1 MWPAVT
7 YRVVVVGAGPGGL
20 VLARELAGQGIGVTV
35 CEKESF
41 DEIGHNWSD
50 AVEYSAL
57 KAAGLDMP
65 ELVGRQWEGTLV
77 KDGPDEPGI
86 FEKHAVPRLKVYSP
100 GRESF
105 KEIGFDMVTTDRR
118 RLAQH
123 LVKEAEAAGAEIIY
137 NHEGRDLLYT
147 ENDQKGPGGVSVLG
161 LTLNDFKKEELI
173 ALYADLVV
181 ESSGFK
187 SVLRSSLP
195 KHTGLADPFEDSD
208 FALVHREVYNY
219 DPEAAEKG
227 FLSGSEAQII
237 PDHYR
242 YGYNSGYQWS
252 HIHNERQ
259 IDIGAG
265 IKSDHQGADPRE
277 IVEAFIAEHPAVK
290 PGPVR
295 GGRSLCIVGRPL
307 KNFVAKGFFVLG
319 DAASTSVPTTGCGVG
334 SAISVALHAAEVIA
348 EAAAEERNDLEK
360 LWEINRKFYLEDRR
374 GPSLAALNELRSVLQ
389 TLTHEELDFLF
400 QKDLIDAATLQD
412 AINGSFQRPVLAAM
426 TKALWAGI
434 TRPALLMKLNSGI
447 RAAEK
452 TYNHYL
458 NYPSEW
464 NALEF
469 EQWQREL

>member
-1 MWPAVT
+1 MKS
-7 YRVVVVGAGPGGL
+7 RVAIVGAGPGGL
-20 VLARELAGQGIGVTV
+20 VLARELAGYGIDVTV
-35 CEKESF
+35 DEKANFE
-41 DEIGHNWSD
+41 EIGHNWSD

-65 ELVGRQWEGTLV
+65 GLAGRQWKGTLV
-77 KDGPDEPGI
+77 KGGPEDPGI

-100 GRESF
+100 GRESC
-105 KEIGFDMVTTDRR
+105 KEIDFDMITTDRR
-118 RLAQH
+118 RLARH
-123 LVKEAEAAGAEIIY
+123 LVMEAEAAGAKIMY

-161 LTLNDFKKEELI
+161 LTLKDLNKEELM
-173 ALYADLVV
+173 ALDADLVV
-181 ESSGFK
+181 ESSGFR

-195 KHTGLADPFEDSD
+195 KHTGLADPFKDSD

-219 DPEAAEKG
+219 DPETAQKG

-252 HIHNERQ
+252 HIHNEIQ

-265 IKSDHQGADPRE
+265 IKSDHQGVDPRQ
-277 IVEAFIAEHPAVK
+277 IVEAFVTEHPAIK
-290 PGPVR
+290 PGAVR

-334 SAISVALHAAEVIA
+334 SAISMALHAAEVIK
-348 EAAAEERNDLEK
+348 EAAAEDRNDLVK
-360 LWEINRKFYLEDRR
+360 FWEINRKFYLEDSR

-400 QKDLIDAATLQD
+400 KKDLIDNAILQD
-412 AINGSFQRPVLAAM
+412 AINGRYKRLELNELS
-426 TKALWAGI
+426 KALRSGI
-434 TRPALLMKLNSGI
+434 TRPALLMKLSSGI

-452 TYNHYL
+452 TYSHYL
-458 NYPSEW
+458 NYPPEW
-464 NALEF
+464 NAREF
-469 EQWQREL
+469 DMWQRELQQ

>member
-1 MWPAVT
+1 MT

-20 VLARELAGQGIGVTV
+20 VLARELASQGIGVTV

-65 ELVGRQWEGTLV
+65 ELAGRQWRGALV
-77 KDGPDEPGI
+77 KGGPEEPGI

-105 KEIGFDMVTTDRR
+105 KEIDFDMITTDRR

-123 LVKEAEAAGAEIIY
+123 LAMEAEAAGAEIIY

-147 ENDQKGPGGVSVLG
+147 ENDQKGPGGVSVIG
-161 LTLNDFKKEELI
+161 LTVSDLKKDELL
-173 ALYADLVV
+173 AREADLVI

-195 KHTGLADPFEDSD
+195 KHTGLANSFEDSD

-219 DPEAAEKG
+219 DPENAGKG

-252 HIHNERQ
+252 HIHNETQ
-259 IDIGAG
+259 VDIGAG
-265 IKSDHQGADPRE
+265 IKSNHQGADPRQ
-277 IVEAFIAEHPAVK
+277 IVEAFVTEHPAIK
-290 PGPVR
+290 PGAVR

-307 KNFVAKGFFVLG
+307 KNFVAQGFFVLG
-319 DAASTSVPTTGCGVG
+319 DAASISIPTTGCGVG
-334 SAISVALHAAEVIA
+334 SAISLALYAAEVIA
-348 EAAAEERNDLEK
+348 EAAVEGRNDLEK
-360 LWEINRKFYLEDRR
+360 LWEINRKFYLEDPR

-389 TLTHEELDFLF
+389 TMTHEELDFLF
-400 QKDLIDAATLQD
+400 QKDLIDAATLQE
-412 AINGSFQRPVLAAM
+412 AINGRYKRLELTDM
-426 TKALWAGI
+426 TKALRSGI
-434 TRPALLMKLNSGI
+434 ARPSLLLKLNKGI
-447 RAAEK
+447 RAADK
-452 TYNHYL
+452 AYNHYL
-458 NYPSEW
+458 NYPPEW
-464 NALEF
+464 DAREF
-469 EQWQREL
+469 ERWQLES

>member
-1 MWPAVT
+1 MN

-20 VLARELAGQGIGVTV
+20 VLARDLAGQGIGVTV
-35 CEKESF
+35 YEKESF
-41 DEIGHNWSD
+41 EEIGHNWSD

-65 ELVGRQWEGTLV
+65 ELPGCQWKGALV
-77 KDGPDEPGI
+77 KGGPEEPGI

-105 KEIGFDMVTTDRR
+105 KEIDFDMITTDRR

-123 LVKEAEAAGAEIIY
+123 LAMEAEAAGAEILY

-147 ENDQKGPGGVSVLG
+147 EKDQKGPGGVSVSG
-161 LTLNDFKKEELI
+161 LTVKNLRSEELI
-173 ALYADLVV
+173 AIDADLVV
-181 ESSGFK
+181 ESSGFQ

-195 KHTGLADPFEDSD
+195 KHTGLADPFEKSD
-208 FALVHREVYNY
+208 FALVHREVYSY
-219 DPEAAEKG
+219 DPDSAEKG
-227 FLSGSEAQII
+227 FLSGSEAQVI

-252 HIHNERQ
+252 HIHNETQ

-265 IKSDHQGADPRE
+265 IKSDYQGADPRE
-277 IVEAFIAEHPAVK
+277 IVEAFIAEHPAIK
-290 PGPVR
+290 PGAVR

-307 KNFVAKGFFVLG
+307 KNFVAKGFLVLG

-334 SAISVALHAAEVIA
+334 SAITVALLAAEVIA
-348 EAAAEERNDLEK
+348 EAAAEGRNDLCK
-360 LWEINRKFYLEDRR
+360 LWEINRKFYLEDPR

-412 AINGSFQRPVLAAM
+412 AINGRFQRPELAQM
-426 TKALWAGI
+426 TKALRGGI
-434 TRPALLMKLNSGI
+434 ARPSLLMKLNSGI

-458 NYPSEW
+458 NYPPEW
-464 NALEF
+464 NARAF
-469 EQWQREL
+469 EQWQRES

>member
-1 MWPAVT
+1 MN

-20 VLARELAGQGIGVTV
+20 VLARKLAGQGIGVTV
-35 CEKESF
+35 YEKESF
-41 DEIGHNWSD
+41 EEIGHNWSD

-65 ELVGRQWEGTLV
+65 ELAGRQWKGALV
-77 KDGPDEPGI
+77 KGGPEEPGI

-105 KEIGFDMVTTDRR
+105 KEIDFDMITTDRR

-123 LVKEAEAAGAEIIY
+123 LAMEAEAAGAEIIY

-147 ENDQKGPGGVSVLG
+147 ENDQKGPGGVSVSG
-161 LTLNDFKKEELI
+161 LTAKELRSEKLI
-173 ALYADLVV
+173 AIDADLVV
-181 ESSGFK
+181 ESSGFQ

-195 KHTGLADPFEDSD
+195 KHTGLADPFEKSD
-208 FALVHREVYNY
+208 FALVHRDVYNY
-219 DPEAAEKG
+219 DPESAEKG

-252 HIHNERQ
+252 HIHNETQ

-307 KNFVAKGFFVLG
+307 KNFVTKGFFVLG

-334 SAISVALHAAEVIA
+334 SAIYAALHAVEVIA
-348 EAAAEERNDLEK
+348 EAAAEKRNDLEK
-360 LWEINRKFYLEDRR
+360 LWEINRKFYLEDPR

-389 TLTHEELDFLF
+389 TMTHEELDFLF
-400 QKDLIDAATLQD
+400 EKDLIDAATLQE
-412 AINGSFQRPVLAAM
+412 AINGRYKRLELTDMA
-426 TKALWAGI
+426 KALRSGI
-434 TRPALLMKLNSGI
+434 ARPSLLLKLNKGI
-447 RAAEK
+447 RAADK
-452 TYNHYL
+452 AYKHYL
-458 NYPSEW
+458 NYPSVW
-464 NALEF
+464 DAREF
-469 EQWQREL
+469 ELWQWES

>member
-1 MWPAVT
+1 MN

-20 VLARELAGQGIGVTV
+20 ILARELAGQGITVTV
-35 CEKESF
+35 YEKESF
-41 DEIGHNWSD
+41 EEIGHNWSD

-65 ELVGRQWEGTLV
+65 ELVGRQWKGTMV
-77 KDGPDEPGI
+77 KDGPEKPGI

-100 GRESF
+100 GRESL
-105 KEIGFDMVTTDRR
+105 KEIDFDMITTDRR

-123 LVKEAEAAGAEIIY
+123 LAMEAEAAGTEIIY

-147 ENDQKGPGGVSVLG
+147 ENDQKGPGGVSVSG
-161 LTLNDFKKEELI
+161 LTLSDLKNDEML
-173 ALYADLVV
+173 ALNADLVV

-195 KHTGLADPFEDSD
+195 KHTGLADHFEDSD
-208 FALVHREVYNY
+208 FALVHREVYFY
-219 DPEAAEKG
+219 DPETAEKG

-242 YGYNSGYQWS
+242 YGYNRGYQWS
-252 HIHNERQ
+252 HIHNEAQ

-265 IKSDHQGADPRE
+265 IKSDHRGADPRE
-277 IVEAFIAEHPAVK
+277 IVEAFVAEHPAIK
-290 PGPVR
+290 PGAVR

-307 KNFVAKGFFVLG
+307 KNFVTEGFFVLG

-334 SAISVALHAAEVIA
+334 SAIFSALKAAEVIA

-360 LWEINRKFYLEDRR
+360 LWEINRKFYLEDSR

-389 TLTHEELDFLF
+389 TMTHEELDFLF
-400 QKDLIDAATLQD
+400 EKDLIDAETLQD
-412 AINGSFQRPVLAAM
+412 AINGRYKQLEFNRIAN
-426 TKALWAGI
+426 ALRAGI
-434 TRPALLMKLNSGI
+434 TRPSLLMKLNSGI

-452 TYNHYL
+452 TYKHYL
-458 NYPSEW
+458 NYPPVW
-464 NALEF
+464 DAREF
-469 EQWQREL
+469 EQWQRES